1 MAVTLKSPFCISS
14 RLLPAVRVAN
24 AVLSI
29 GYGDATT
36 NGRTRYQYFIDFE
49 GLSDFEG
56 HDIQSGV
63 GGGTLKQG
71 MESLLAFLYACGE
84 SSRPG
89 HKGENADLFPKEI
102 AEWAYEN
109 LDEIGIVLA
118 EVEETEGCCVE
129 ARQG

>member
-1 MAVTLKSPFCISS
+1 MAVTLKSPFFISS

-29 GYGDATT
+29 GYGGDATT
-36 NGRTRYQYFIDFE
+36 TGRTRYQYFIDFE

-56 HDIQSGV
+56 HDIKSGV

-71 MESLLAFLYACGE
+71 MESLLAFLSACGE

-89 HKGENADLFPKEI
+89 RKGENADLFPPAI
-102 AEWAYEN
+102 GEWAYEN
-109 LDEIGIVLA
+109 LDEIGIVLF

-129 ARQG
+129 AR